1 MVGMGSD
8 NLTRYEVTDSTRY
21 SKAWIWL
28 LSLLIIGFATWRLYS
43 SLAAFLIAVAGL
55 ILLMILRSKAKKSVG
70 NYVELN
76 DKVMIFGQGG
86 ENRCITFGEIKKVK
100 TTRIGSLLGGPAY
113 IIETSTGN
121 QYRVQPDDYENGQQ
135 LREELTQRLEQ
146 LNYLPTKS

>member
-8 NLTRYEVTDSTRY
+8 DLTRYEVTESTRY
-21 SKAWIWL
+21 ANAWIGL
-28 LSLLIIGFATWRLYS
+28 LLLLIIGFAAWKLYS

-55 ILLMILRSKAKKSVG
+55 ALLVILRSKGQKSVG

-76 DKVMIFGQGG
+76 DKVMIFGQSG

-100 TTRIGSLLGGPAY
+100 TTRIGSPLGGPAY

-146 LNYLPTKS
+146 LNYLPTRN